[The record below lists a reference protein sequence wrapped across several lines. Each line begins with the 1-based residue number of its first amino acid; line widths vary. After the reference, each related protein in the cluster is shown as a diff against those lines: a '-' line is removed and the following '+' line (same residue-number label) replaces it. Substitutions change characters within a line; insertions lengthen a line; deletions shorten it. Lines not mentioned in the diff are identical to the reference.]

1 MNTPESTIENGLKIE
16 VKTSLC
22 HNWLFK
28 ADEVEEAQLAI
39 HLAELGVKTGISM
52 NEFHHLFPMIL
63 RIMKS
68 KSNWAGL

>member
-1 MNTPESTIENGLKIE
+1 MKHAIVPPEYNIE

-39 HLAELGVKTGISM
+39 HLAALGAKTGISM
-52 NEFHHLFPMIL
+52 NDMQHIFPMIL
-63 RIMKS
+63 RMMKS
-68 KSNWAGL
+68 NSGWAK